1 MAQSAFGMARLANFD
16 ARGGAV
22 EFASAVRASEVIG
35 VSAARRAAV
44 QRLALPLLVLLS
56 ATIVILGKADQVIFE
71 SLRVSVTDT
80 AAPALDVL
88 SRPLAALEHL
98 GDRARDFVAVYQDNH
113 RLAEEN
119 ERLLN
124 WQQTAFKLASENAR
138 LRELLKL
145 TPEPATTFV
154 TARVITD
161 SGGPYVRNLTVN
173 AGSENG
179 VVRGQ
184 AAVTGEGLVGRVSEV
199 GSRAARVLLITDL
212 NSRVPVIIEGP
223 QQRALLTGDNSDR
236 PCLRYLDGGASIKIG
251 DRVVTSGQGGV
262 FPPGLP
268 VGIVASL
275 DGEAPR
281 VEPYAE
287 LSRVEYLRIV
297 DYGLADGLPKPV
309 PIASRSARRGDPPA
323 GVQLGRR

>member
-1 MAQSAFGMARLANFD
+1 M
-16 ARGGAV
+16 
-22 EFASAVRASEVIG
+22 IG
-35 VSAARRAAV
+35 LSPPRRAAV
-44 QRLALPLLVLLS
+44 QRVALPLLVLLS
-56 ATIVILGKADQVIFE
+56 ATMVILGKADQVMFE

-80 AAPALDVL
+80 ASPALDVL
-88 SRPLAALEHL
+88 SRPLAALGHL
-98 GDRARDFVAVYQDNH
+98 ADRARDFVAVYQENH

-119 ERLLN
+119 GRLLN
-124 WQQTAFKLASENAR
+124 WQQAALNLASENAR

-145 TPEPATTFV
+145 TPEPATTFI
-154 TARVITD
+154 TARVIAN
-161 SGGPYVRNLTVN
+161 SGGAYVRSLMIY

-179 VVRGQ
+179 VERGQ

-199 GSRAARVLLITDL
+199 GSRAARVLLVTDL
-212 NSRVPVIIEGP
+212 NSRVPVIVEGP
-223 QQRALLTGDNSDR
+223 QQRALLTGDNSER
-236 PCLRYLDGGASIKIG
+236 PCLRYLDAGAEIKVG

-268 VGIVASL
+268 VGVVASL

-281 VEPYAE
+281 VEPYVE

-309 PIASRSARRGDPPA
+309 PIASRSGRRVEPLA
-323 GVQLGRR
+323 GAPLGRR

>member
-1 MAQSAFGMARLANFD
+1 M
-16 ARGGAV
+16 
-22 EFASAVRASEVIG
+22 IG
-35 VSAARRAAV
+35 FSPARRAAT
-44 QRLALPLLVLLS
+44 QRVAPPLLVLLS
-56 ATIVILGKADQVIFE
+56 ATMVLLGKADQVMFE

-80 AAPALDVL
+80 ASPALDVL
-88 SRPLAALEHL
+88 SRPLAALGHL
-98 GDRARDFVAVYQDNH
+98 TDHAREFVAVYQDNL

-124 WQQTAFKLASENAR
+124 WQQAALNLASENAR

-145 TPEPATTFV
+145 TPEPATTFI
-154 TARVITD
+154 TARVIAN
-161 SGGPYVRNLTVN
+161 SGGAYVRSLMVH

-179 VVRGQ
+179 VERGQ

-199 GSRAARVLLITDL
+199 GSRAARVLLVTDL
-212 NSRVPVIIEGP
+212 NSRVPVIVEGS
-223 QQRALLTGDNSDR
+223 QQRALLTGDNSER
-236 PCLRYLDGGASIKIG
+236 PCLRYLDAGAEIKVG

-268 VGIVASL
+268 VGVVASL
-275 DGEAPR
+275 DGESPR
-281 VEPYAE
+281 LEPYVE

-309 PIASRSARRGDPPA
+309 PIVSRGGRRAEPLA
-323 GVQLGRR
+323 GAQLGLR

>member
-1 MAQSAFGMARLANFD
+1 MTGLSPP
-16 ARGGAV
+16 
-22 EFASAVRASEVIG
+22 
-35 VSAARRAAV
+35 RRAAM
-44 QRLALPLLVLLS
+44 QRVALPLLVLLS
-56 ATIVILGKADQVIFE
+56 ATMVILGKADQVMFE

-80 AAPALDVL
+80 ASPALDVL
-88 SRPLAALEHL
+88 SRPLAALGHL
-98 GDRARDFVAVYQDNH
+98 TDRARDFVAAYQDNH

-124 WQQTAFKLASENAR
+124 WQQAALNLASENAQ

-145 TPEPATTFV
+145 TPEPATAFV
-154 TARVITD
+154 TARVIAN
-161 SGGPYVRNLTVN
+161 SGGAYVRSLMVH

-179 VVRGQ
+179 VERGQ

-199 GSRAARVLLITDL
+199 GSRAARVLLVTDL
-212 NSRVPVIIEGP
+212 NSRVPVIVEGP
-223 QQRALLTGDNSDR
+223 QQRALLTGDNSER
-236 PCLRYLDGGASIKIG
+236 PCLRYLDAGAEIKVG
-251 DRVVTSGQGGV
+251 DRIVTSGQGGV

-268 VGIVASL
+268 VGVVASL

-281 VEPYAE
+281 VEPYVE

-309 PIASRSARRGDPPA
+309 PIASRSGRRAEPVA
-323 GVQLGRR
+323 GVTLGRR

>member
-1 MAQSAFGMARLANFD
+1 MTGLSPP
-16 ARGGAV
+16 
-22 EFASAVRASEVIG
+22 
-35 VSAARRAAV
+35 RRAAI
-44 QRLALPLLVLLS
+44 QRVTFPLLVFLS
-56 ATIVILGKADQVIFE
+56 ATMVILGKADQVMFE

-80 AAPALDVL
+80 VSPALDVL
-88 SRPLAALEHL
+88 SRPLAALGHL
-98 GDRARDFVAVYQDNH
+98 MDRARDFVAVYQDNH

-124 WQQTAFKLASENAR
+124 WQQAALKLASENAR

-145 TPEPATTFV
+145 IPDPATTFI
-154 TARVITD
+154 TARVIAN
-161 SGGPYVRNLTVN
+161 SGGAYVRSLMAY

-179 VVRGQ
+179 VERGQ

-199 GSRAARVLLITDL
+199 GSRAARVLLVTDL
-212 NSRVPVIIEGP
+212 NSRVPVIVEGP
-223 QQRALLTGDNSDR
+223 QQRALLTGDNSER
-236 PCLRYLDGGASIKIG
+236 PCLRYLDARSEIKVG

-268 VGIVASL
+268 VGVVASL

-281 VEPYAE
+281 VEPYVE

-309 PIASRSARRGDPPA
+309 PIASRSGRRVEPLA
-323 GVQLGRR
+323 GAPLGRR

>member
-1 MAQSAFGMARLANFD
+1 M
-16 ARGGAV
+16 
-22 EFASAVRASEVIG
+22 IG
-35 VSAARRAAV
+35 LSPPRRAAV
-44 QRLALPLLVLLS
+44 QRVALPLLVLLS
-56 ATIVILGKADQVIFE
+56 ATIVILGKADQVMFE

-80 AAPALDVL
+80 ASPALDVL
-88 SRPLAALEHL
+88 SRPLAALGHL
-98 GDRARDFVAVYQDNH
+98 TDRARDFVAVYQDNH

-124 WQQTAFKLASENAR
+124 WQHAALNLASENAR

-145 TPEPATTFV
+145 TPEPATTFI
-154 TARVITD
+154 TARVIAN
-161 SGGPYVRNLTVN
+161 SGGAYVRSLMVY

-179 VVRGQ
+179 VERGQ

-199 GSRAARVLLITDL
+199 GSRAARVLLVTDL
-212 NSRVPVIIEGP
+212 NSRVPVIVEGP
-223 QQRALLTGDNSDR
+223 QQRALLAGDNSER
-236 PCLRYLDGGASIKIG
+236 PCLHYLDAGAEIKVG

-268 VGIVASL
+268 VGVVASL

-281 VEPYAE
+281 VEPYVE

-309 PIASRSARRGDPPA
+309 PIASRSGRRAEPLTGAP
-323 GVQLGRR
+323 LGRR